1 MYSSR
6 IFDGIY
12 SPYYI
17 IERLLFAGSIR
28 FDLGT
33 SEGIWLKN
41 NHLLFYKNDILKV
54 DIETN
59 KGSFE

>member
-17 IERLLFAGSIR
+17 VDRLLFAGSIR
-28 FDLGT
+28 FDL
-33 SEGIWLKN
+33 GIWLKN
-41 NHLLFYKNDILKV
+41 NHLLFYKNDILEV

>member
-17 IERLLFAGSIR
+17 VELFFYLWVLFASI
-28 FDLGT
+28 LGQ
-33 SEGIWLKN
+33 GIWLKN
-41 NHLLFYKNDILKV
+41 NHLLFYKNDILEV